1 MYFCKI
7 IKHSYLKNFEDLGL
21 SQPLLDGLAEMGF
34 ETPTE
39 IQQQAIPLLLKH
51 DGDFIGLA
59 QTGTGKTAAF
69 GIPLLELM
77 DTSSRDTQ
85 ALILAPTRELAQQIC
100 RQIEAMS
107 QKMGRLNVVPVFGG
121 ANIMGQIKDIRRGAQ
136 VIVATPGRLMDLMK
150 RREVKLDALR
160 FLILDEA
167 DEMLNMGFREDID
180 FILSKTDV
188 GRNIWLFSATMA
200 REIKKIV
207 DTYMKNPEEV
217 RINREDIVNTNI
229 SHQYVQLKARDK
241 TEALRRML
249 DYDQDMFGVVFCRT
263 KRDTQNVA
271 DELNNNGYA
280 TEALHGD
287 MSQAQRD
294 AAMKRFRNKN
304 LKLLIATDVAARGID
319 VEDITHVIHF
329 ALPDDPEFYAHRS
342 GRTARAGKKGES
354 IALITKGDMRKLK
367 YMESKLSIKF
377 DRGEIPAL
385 EAITAK
391 RISRWTD
398 GIKDLEVNSK
408 ISDEL
413 FEEVKTSLEEITKE
427 ELIGKFLSQEF
438 NKIYKR
444 NSITDLNDNSKPRE
458 DSGEYRERKPRSG
471 GKEDGMKTYFIN
483 LGRKDDINKGALL
496 GFVCDVT
503 GITGNDI
510 GRIVLDGAHSF
521 MDIKEE
527 VSSQMEK
534 LNGAER
540 NNREVRANVHE
551 GEVRESRDSRG
562 GGRDGGRGRSGGGYK
577 GRRDGDS
584 GGGYKGRRDGDS
596 RSSGGYQ
603 GRRDSG
609 SGSGGGSSHRGRR
622 DDSSSTGGGFKG
634 RSSRSNDD
642 SRSEGR
648 SSFGDRDSKPRRESS
663 GSDNSGESKGTR
675 SKFFGSKW
683 D

>member
-1 MYFCKI
+1 M
-7 IKHSYLKNFEDLGL
+7 KNFEALGL
-21 SQPLLDGLAEMGF
+21 TQPLLDGLAEMGF
-34 ETPTE
+34 ESPTE
-39 IQQQAIPLLLKH
+39 IQQQAIPILLKH

-77 DTSSRDTQ
+77 DTSSKDTQ

-150 RREVKLDALR
+150 RREVKLDALK

-207 DTYMKNPEEV
+207 DTYMVNPEEV

-229 SHQYVQLKARDK
+229 THQYVQLKARDK

-249 DYDQDMFGVVFCRT
+249 DFDQDMFGVVFCRT

-271 DELNNNGYA
+271 DELNNNGYS

-319 VEDITHVIHF
+319 VDDITHVIHF

-342 GRTARAGKKGES
+342 GRTARAGKQGVS
-354 IALITKGDMRKLK
+354 LALITRGDNRKLK
-367 YMESKLSIKF
+367 FIASKLGISF
-377 DRGEIPAL
+377 APAEVPAL
-385 EAITAK
+385 DAITAK
-391 RISRWTD
+391 RIGRWSSNL
-398 GIKDLEVNSK
+398 IKQEISPKVSGDLLNSVVESFSD
-408 ISDEL
+408 IS
-413 FEEVKTSLEEITKE
+413 KEEILAKLLTKE
-427 ELIGKFLSQEF
+427 YNS
-438 NKIYKR
+438 IYKR
-444 NSITDLNDNSKPRE
+444 NSITDLNDRKEYKDNGRG
-458 DSGEYRERKPRSG
+458 DSGRERGKKSR
-471 GKEDGMKTYFIN
+471 GKEEGMKTFFIN
-483 LGRKDDINKGALL
+483 LGRKDNINKGALL
-496 GFVCDVT
+496 GYVCDTT
-503 GITGNDI
+503 GISGNDI

-521 MDIKEE
+521 MDVKEE
-527 VSSQMEK
+527 ESSKMEK
-534 LNGAER
+534 INGTER
-540 NNREVRANVHE
+540 DGRELRVNVHT
-551 GEVRESRDSRG
+551 GAVTESRDRG
-562 GGRDGGRGRSGGGYK
+562 GRSRDGGK
-577 GRRDGDS
+577 GRRSEGGRSSSDRGGFKGRSRSNGDS
-584 GGGYKGRRDGDS
+584 
-596 RSSGGYQ
+596 
-603 GRRDSG
+603 SG
-609 SGSGGGSSHRGRR
+609 S
-622 DDSSSTGGGFKG
+622 GFKG
-634 RSSRSNDD
+634 RSSRSD
-642 SRSEGR
+642 SS
-648 SSFGDRDSKPRRESS
+648 SS
-663 GSDNSGESKGTR
+663 GGGFKDRATKSNDSGPRDGKSRTDKPKGGKTR